1 MLLRIDV
8 ALPVIQIFILARLY
22 SALLPQ
28 TPGRMAERRLAKPPH
43 GTLTPARFSRG
54 RPHCVFPHP
63 WGAVTGQK
71 YHCRRQSRR
80 EAARPGPL
88 SSLDGNRSRPLGRSW
103 RIRWAA
109 CPLREPCRLRYSDI
123 RICSFQVSMRGFEI
137 PPHLYAASR
146 GWLRT
151 TIFQNPKIFFNS
163 ARIRFFRLLIPFWDR
178 PSFSAH

>member
-1 MLLRIDV
+1 MTQKQGLPSAKKLLLAEAVTPSIRKSICFCG
-8 ALPVIQIFILARLY
+8 LMECFLSFRFSFLARLY

-28 TPGRMAERRLAKPPH
+28 TPGRMPERRLASPPH

-63 WGAVTGQK
+63 WGAVTGRK

-80 EAARPGPL
+80 EAVRPGLL

-103 RIRWAA
+103 RIRCAA

-123 RICSFQVSMRGFEI
+123 RICSFQDPMRGFEI
-137 PPHLYAASR
+137 IPHL
-146 GWLRT
+146 
-151 TIFQNPKIFFNS
+151 
-163 ARIRFFRLLIPFWDR
+163 
-178 PSFSAH
+178 